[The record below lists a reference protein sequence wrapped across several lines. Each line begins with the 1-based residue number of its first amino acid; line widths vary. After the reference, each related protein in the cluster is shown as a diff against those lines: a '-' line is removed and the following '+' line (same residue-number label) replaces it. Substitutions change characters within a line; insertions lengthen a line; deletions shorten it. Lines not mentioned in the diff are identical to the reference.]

1 MYKLALTLPAS
12 ALLGLLLPAARPDEP
27 LRLKPTNLAVN
38 TRADEDNPH
47 LASDGLTLY
56 YASNA
61 KGKYDLMVSTRSK
74 LNQPWGKGKA
84 LEDWVQT
91 EVDDRSVFV
100 TPENLFPQY
109 LYYATKKDKKNNNF
123 DVFVAVKQFKGKA
136 FSSPVGI
143 DAVDTGQDEMHP
155 WLTKDGLTLYFS
167 RKTAD
172 GWRVFVTTRKE
183 ATGARG
189 FDQAKV
195 IAELP
200 PGFHHATLTPNRDT
214 MYLQGPLPKNRW
226 GLFVSYKTPQ
236 GWSNPEPLEGLN
248 HPDAPIG
255 DCSPNLSRDG
265 KLLYYAS
272 DRPDGKGGMDLWVIP
287 TIQFSPKN

>member
-155 WLTKDGLTLYFS
+155 RDFQRQVTQHETSHRSQKESGANQRAAVNPADQQSDERHANHCAQSARAL
-167 RKTAD
+167 RQTAVE
-172 GWRVFVTTRKE
+172 RR
-183 ATGARG
+183 
-189 FDQAKV
+189 
-195 IAELP
+195 IAQQS
-200 PGFHHATLTPNRDT
+200 
-214 MYLQGPLPKNRW
+214 LQ
-226 GLFVSYKTPQ
+226 
-236 GWSNPEPLEGLN
+236 
-248 HPDAPIG
+248 
-255 DCSPNLSRDG
+255 
-265 KLLYYAS
+265 KL
-272 DRPDGKGGMDLWVIP
+272 R
-287 TIQFSPKN
+287 